1 MIQISENTTL
11 IQPSKI
17 RKMFNK
23 ALEYDQV
30 LSFTLGEPDFTAS
43 ENVVEAGCRAIR
55 EGQTKYSANAGLLPL
70 REAISGYLKRTEG
83 QEYDPVSQIVV
94 TPGAMGALYLALK
107 TILNPGD
114 EVIVSEP
121 CWTNYIQ
128 QIQMCGGTAVS
139 VQTDPKRGFD
149 LDVEAIRSA
158 VTDRTRA
165 IILNSPC
172 NPTGAVAS
180 REALDALAQVAKE
193 FDLAVLADEDRKS
206 VV

>member
-139 VQTDPKRGFD
+139 VQTDPKRSFD
-149 LDVEAIRSA
+149 LDVEEIG
-158 VTDRTRA
+158 RA
-165 IILNSPC
+165 H
-172 NPTGAVAS
+172 V
-180 REALDALAQVAKE
+180 
-193 FDLAVLADEDRKS
+193 
-206 VV
+206 

>member
-1 MIQISENTTL
+1 
-11 IQPSKI
+11 
-17 RKMFNK
+17 MFNK
-23 ALEYDQV
+23 ALEYNQV

-55 EGQTKYSANAGLLPL
+55 EGQTKYSANAGLLTL
-70 REAISGYLKRTEG
+70 REAISSYLKRTEG
-83 QEYDPVSQIVV
+83 LEYNPVSQIVV

-139 VQTDPKRGFD
+139 VRTDPKRGEAEAVRR
-149 LDVEAIRSA
+149 VEMSRNVQSGNTQNLKSTVIQRSFPKWSVAERRKTAAASDQAA
-158 VTDRTRA
+158 VCACAHSRYFA
-165 IILNSPC
+165 GGSPS
-172 NPTGAVAS
+172 GLRV
-180 REALDALAQVAKE
+180 
-193 FDLAVLADEDRKS
+193 
-206 VV
+206 